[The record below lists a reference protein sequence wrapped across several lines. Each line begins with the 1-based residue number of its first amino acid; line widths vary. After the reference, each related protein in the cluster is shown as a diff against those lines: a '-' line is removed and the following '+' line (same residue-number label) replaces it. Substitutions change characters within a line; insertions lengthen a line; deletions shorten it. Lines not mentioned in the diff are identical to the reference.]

1 MSERDFIRID
11 KRHRSRII
19 VAGAHKAGE
28 RAHLRSL
35 GLDDADLNKPFV
47 GVVNSWNEMHPG
59 HVHLRGLAEE
69 VKKGIWQAGGVPF
82 EFNTISI
89 CDGITQGHL
98 GMFYVLPS
106 RDLIADSIELVT
118 EAQQLDGLVFISSC
132 DKIEPAMLMAM
143 ARLDLP
149 SVMVTGG
156 PMMPGHFQGRQV
168 AIPDMREAVGRWVS
182 GQLDDA
188 EIKELECGVCP
199 GPGSCAM
206 MGTANTMAC
215 VAEALGVALPL
226 SSTSHAVSSEKKR
239 QAKASGQLV
248 VGLIEQ
254 DLRPSRIITMES
266 LRNAVTVCSA
276 IGGSTN
282 AILHL
287 PAMAGEMGL
296 KLRPED
302 FDAISQRTPHL
313 TSVKPSGP
321 YTLWDLHQAGGIPAV
336 MRRLLPLLH
345 QDARNLQ
352 GLTVAEVAGQ
362 AVIRND
368 EVIRTLDNPVHAQG
382 SYAVLK
388 GNLATEGAVV
398 KQTGVDPAMLRH
410 AGPARVFDT
419 EETAEKAIY
428 DGEIK
433 PGDVVVIRYE
443 GPKGGPGMRE
453 MLGATAALMGM
464 GLGKNT
470 AIITDGR
477 FSGAT
482 RGPCIGHI
490 APEAAAGGLL
500 AYIKEGDRVELDIPA
515 RRLELKVPEEEI
527 ARRRKEMPLKE
538 TKAKG
543 ALRRYQRLVGS
554 VAEGARLEDF

>member
-35 GLDDADLNKPFV
+35 GLDDSDLNKPFV